1 MTQFGG
7 RGKGILM
14 AVIVV
19 LVFALVTFTVLK
31 VFKSSTRPTT
41 KESATPSV
49 APPKGAGWIYY
60 GSDEEG
66 QYYYTAAEGGMD
78 SPDIA
83 RVWSQLVF
91 NAQSKQT
98 YIQTRQQRG
107 MPTAGYDGLT
117 HRDVLYEMNCM
128 SSSAEFCIREVFE
141 LTGEEKNLDYARA
154 GSERE
159 WQHTSEGS
167 ILEKLWKAACHRS
180 GSEQA
185 KP

>member
-14 AVIVV
+14 ATMVV
-19 LVFALVTFTVLK
+19 LVFAVATFAVLK
-31 VFKSSTRPTT
+31 VFKTSAPTTT

-49 APPKGAGWIYY
+49 APPKGAGWIHY

-91 NAQSKQT
+91 TAQSKQT
-98 YIQTRQQRG
+98 YIQARQQRG
-107 MPTAGYDGLT
+107 MPTAGYDRLT

-141 LTGEEKNLDYARA
+141 LTGEEKSLDYARA

-159 WQHTSEGS
+159 WQHPSEGS
-167 ILEKLWKAACHRS
+167 MLEKLWKVACPPKWNRA
-180 GSEQA
+180 G
-185 KP
+185 